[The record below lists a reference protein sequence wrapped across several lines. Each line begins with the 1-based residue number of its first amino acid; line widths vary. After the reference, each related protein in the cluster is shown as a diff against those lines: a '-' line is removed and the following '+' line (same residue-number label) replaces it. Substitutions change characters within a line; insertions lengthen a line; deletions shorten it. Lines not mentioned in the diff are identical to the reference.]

1 MENAT
6 NAVRSALIP
15 LENVFRAFKNSNLE
29 DISPDSATRFGD
41 IEIYSG
47 RGGARLLTLEH
58 AQTAYASALLK
69 GDLTDIEVQA
79 LTALANVWQH
89 YMTNELDY
97 EARRYWGKDCETK
110 PENRNYN
117 AASLE
122 DIVLISTKGGSP
134 LVTLAD
140 VNQAYKTR
148 LRFIIIS
155 NKATLSAAA

>member
-15 LENVFRAFKNSNLE
+15 LENVFRAYKNSNLE
-29 DISPDSATRFGD
+29 GISIDNAAHPGD

-58 AQTAYASALLK
+58 AQTAYDSALLK
-69 GDLTDIEVQA
+69 GDIKEGEIQA
-79 LTALANVWQH
+79 LAALANVWQR

-122 DIVLISTKGGSP
+122 DVVLISTKGGSP

-140 VNQAYKTR
+140 ANQAYKTR
-148 LRFIIIS
+148 LRFIIHS
-155 NKATLSAAA
+155 NKAALSAAA